1 MSDGGNDLVVMA
13 TVGAPV
19 GVRGEVR
26 VKPYADD
33 PAALRGYSPFLLPD
47 GRALHLLAARPQKQM
62 LVCRFRG
69 VDTREAAAALTNLD
83 LAVPRNRLPEPDK
96 DELYLDDLVGLAV
109 RGLADEPMGEVVAAQ
124 DFGAGDILEVKPPGG
139 RTAMIPFSEA
149 AVPELDIE
157 SGWLRVDPVAAGL
170 VDEDT
175 DAPSSPP
182 GEKVSRSDG

>member
-1 MSDGGNDLVVMA
+1 MSDDLVVMA
-13 TVGAPV
+13 TIGAPV

-26 VKPYADD
+26 VKSYADD

-83 LAVPRNRLPEPDK
+83 LAVPRDRLPEPDP
-96 DELYLDDLVGLAV
+96 DEFYMEDLVGLEV
-109 RGLADEPMGEVVAAQ
+109 RGPDDEPMGEIVAAH
-124 DFGAGDILEVKPPGG
+124 DFGAGDILEVKPPRG
-139 RTAMIPFSEA
+139 RTAMIPFSET

-157 SGWLRVDPVAAGL
+157 AGWLRVDPVAAGL

-175 DAPSSPP
+175 DALPSPP
-182 GEKVSRSDG
+182 GEKVARGDG